1 MKYSILLLVII
12 LIITLPLSVFGSF
25 SWKVFYD
32 GVEVTV
38 LACPQTR
45 EGKVFLN
52 LISLGPMMG
61 IVIKVDKG
69 GVKITD
75 SQGELYQA
83 RWGDFMLKGKE
94 RISLSFPI
102 KLEEGDLFL
111 EAEVVAKLAYR
122 SLEFQEKEKILNFSP
137 AHLEEEKIEVT
148 VEEGLTAFTIRKAP
162 EELRVTKKRL
172 GELIFEEGQNVLE
185 GKIGYSFSEH
195 DQMCIDTSVNLYSAG
210 EEIKLM
216 LDIAGSG
223 KIYGGDIDLS
233 FYLQEQEDNF
243 YLVPNYLKWKSEL
256 DKIGFEI
263 GRLPS
268 KIYGM
273 EEAVRYVWKREGS
286 KFPQKNW
293 SSLSLYFPDTGL
305 KDNLVL
311 AYGDEFIFSP
321 NITLQGEVSSEG
333 SYAGGLSYD
342 GPNLDLSIY
351 GSWLEAQS
359 RLKYGT
365 SLNYDLGSFCSFGWS
380 SAKEDNNIHQRW
392 TVKIPLLSTWDL
404 FLEAREIEYSQEK
417 KDKIL
422 SLTNFFTLSDNLRG
436 KFRYEDITQE
446 LFEEGSWVTYPS
458 HRYIASLNYFL
469 NSKLRFYYQ
478 IAATYNKEIDTNTYL
493 RADYKISPKA
503 RVWVSTAFPDIFK
516 KEDLKSIGLEYQLN
530 SDWQLEA
537 QYQGFQQNNFYI
549 KLSKSFSFD
558 TPTRGG
564 TIYGKVKDSLG
575 NPIPQVKIKAENY
588 QVITNEEGEYE
599 FKGITPGDYEVV
611 IARETIPA
619 KYQTE
624 SLCQSISLKSGR
636 KNEINFQLIPLS
648 SLMGQIYEDRND
660 NGKCDSEEGIPG
672 VVLGVDGRIT
682 ASGSKGAYGFYNF
695 PPGNYRI
702 YLDLERLPNGYEVE
716 GETEKYIEMVSY
728 KTVKG
733 IDFTLKTKQK
743 KTIFQQIP

>member
-1 MKYSILLLVII
+1 MKYSILILVTI
-12 LIITLPLSVFGSF
+12 LIFTLPLSVFGSF

-38 LACPQTR
+38 LARPQMR

-61 IVIKVDKG
+61 IVIKLDKG

-83 RWGDFMLKGKE
+83 SWGDFILKGKE
-94 RISLSFPI
+94 RISLSFPLR
-102 KLEEGDLFL
+102 LEEGDLFL

-137 AHLEEEKIEVT
+137 THLEEEKIEVA
-148 VEEGLTAFTIRKAP
+148 VEEGITTFTIKKSP
-162 EELRVTKKRL
+162 EKLKETKKRL
-172 GELIFEEGQNVLE
+172 GELIFEGEQNVLE
-185 GKIGYSFSEH
+185 EKIGHSFSEH
-195 DQMCIDTSVNLYSAG
+195 EQMCIDTSLGFYSAG
-210 EEIKLM
+210 EETKWR

-233 FYLQEQEDNF
+233 FYLQEQEDDF
-243 YLVPNYLKWKSEL
+243 YLNLDFLKWKSEM

-293 SSLSLYFPDTGL
+293 SSLSLYFPNTAL
-305 KDNLVL
+305 KDDPIL

-321 NITLQGEVSSEG
+321 NIHLQGEVSSEG
-333 SYAGGLSYD
+333 SYAGGLRYD
-342 GPNLDLSIY
+342 GPNLDFSIY
-351 GSWLEAQS
+351 GNWLEAQS
-359 RLKYGT
+359 RLKYGS
-365 SLNYDLGSFCSFGWS
+365 SLDYNLGNYCSLGWS
-380 SAKEDNNIHQRW
+380 REKENKDIRQRW
-392 TVKIPLLSTWDL
+392 TVKIPLLSTWEL
-404 FLEAREIEYSQEK
+404 FLEGRKNEYNQEK
-417 KDKIL
+417 KDRII
-422 SLTNFFTLSDNLRG
+422 SLTNFFTLSDNLKG
-436 KFRYEDITQE
+436 KFRYEDIVQE
-446 LFEEGSWVTYPS
+446 IFEEGEWVTYPS
-458 HRYIASLNYFL
+458 HRYIASLNYVI
-469 NSKLRFYYQ
+469 NPKLRFDYQ
-478 IAATYNKEIDTNTYL
+478 IVATYNKKIDTHTRL

-503 RVWVSTAFPDIFK
+503 KVWFSTAFPEIFK
-516 KEDLKSIGLEYQLN
+516 KEDLKSIGFEYQLN

-537 QYQGFQQNNFYI
+537 QYQGFQQNYFYL
-549 KLSKSFSFD
+549 KLCKSFSFD

-564 TIYGKVKDSLG
+564 TIYGKIKDSLG
-575 NPIPQVKIKAENY
+575 NPVPQIKIKAENY

-599 FKGITPGDYEVV
+599 FKGIPPGDYEVV
-611 IARETIPA
+611 IARETVPA
-619 KYQTE
+619 RYQAETV
-624 SLCQSISLKSGR
+624 SQSISLKSGR

-648 SLMGQIYEDRND
+648 SLIGQIYEDRNK

-672 VVLGVDGRIT
+672 VVLGVDDRIT
-682 ASGSKGAYGFYNF
+682 ASDSKGVYGFYNL

-716 GETEKYIEMVSY
+716 GETEKYVELVSY
-728 KTVKG
+728 KTITG
-733 IDFTLKTKQK
+733 IDFTLKTKK
-743 KTIFQQIP
+743 KKIIFQQIP